1 LRTVLRHLCIASALL
16 LVPVASAHA
25 QSLLYYPISA
35 RVVSMGVTGVA
46 DNSTPST
53 IVLNPAN
60 VVGPPRIYVQGA
72 MLRTDTSEDFWIH
85 RANAGASWHF
95 GPVLFGADLAYARL
109 NSEGL
114 LNSIGEPRTLTQDV
128 VELTS
133 GLGVSIG
140 RNDFLFGL
148 AGKRFADTDEPTA
161 LDSLIT
167 TADKADAFAFDAGAE
182 IRHRATLQGWD
193 ITTSLGAAVI
203 NVGNDVEHDDGKRH
217 LPRHLNGGLSVSMVS
232 PPVQVFWGAVPLV
245 AFSANVD
252 ATKPRDQDWEWM
264 AGTEV
269 GLWQVLFV
277 RSGIRTFTGTD
288 GNDPAEAAWGLG
300 LGLPIRMLRVRLDY
314 GRDSESF
321 DKLER
326 WELTLER
333 TF

>member
-1 LRTVLRHLCIASALL
+1 LGIATAAALSI
-16 LVPVASAHA
+16 VASAHA
-25 QSLLYYPISA
+25 QSILYYPVSA
-35 RVVSMGVTGVA
+35 RVTSMAGTGTA
-46 DNSTPST
+46 DNSTPSS

-72 MLRTDTSEDFWIH
+72 ILRTDAIEDFWIR
-85 RANAGASWHF
+85 RANAGASWRF
-95 GPVLFGADLAYARL
+95 GPVRFGADLAYGRFNAA
-109 NSEGL
+109 GL
-114 LNSIGEPRTLTQDV
+114 LDSISDASTLTQDV

-140 RNDFLFGL
+140 RNDFLVGL
-148 AGKRFADTDEPTA
+148 AGKRFVDKQETAGSA
-161 LDSLIT
+161 LDSVST
-167 TADKADAFAFDAGAE
+167 VDKADAFAFDAGAE

-193 ITTSLGAAVI
+193 VTTSVGAAVI

-217 LPRHLNGGLSVSMVS
+217 LPRHVNGGLSISMVS

-252 ATKPRDQDWEWM
+252 ATRPRDQDWEWM
-264 AGTEV
+264 AGSEIA
-269 GLWQVLFV
+269 LWQVFFV
-277 RSGIRTFTGTD
+277 RSGIHTVTGVE

-300 LGLPIRMLRVRLDY
+300 LGLPIRMLRVRVDY